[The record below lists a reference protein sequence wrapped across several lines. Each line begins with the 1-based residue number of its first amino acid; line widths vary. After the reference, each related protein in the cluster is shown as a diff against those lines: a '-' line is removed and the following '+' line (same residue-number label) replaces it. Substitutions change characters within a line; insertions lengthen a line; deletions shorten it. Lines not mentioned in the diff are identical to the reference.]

1 MSNAVEEN
9 EKTTVVDASKLVVG
23 NKFRIAGWKAVITEV
38 IFPQDIPY
46 VWIEFNVGGSSYQR
60 GSFDTPI
67 DAPFTIIVEAENLCL
82 KETDHE

>member
-1 MSNAVEEN
+1 MRDVVKET
-9 EKTTVVDASKLVVG
+9 EKTKVIDARDVVVG

-60 GSFDTPI
+60 GNFDTPI
-67 DAPFTIIVEAENLCL
+67 DEPFTIIVEAEN
-82 KETDHE
+82 